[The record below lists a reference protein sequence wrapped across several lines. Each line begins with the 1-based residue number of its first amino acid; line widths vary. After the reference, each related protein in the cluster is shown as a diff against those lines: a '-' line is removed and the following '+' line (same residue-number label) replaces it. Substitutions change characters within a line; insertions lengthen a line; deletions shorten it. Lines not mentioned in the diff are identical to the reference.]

1 MREKPV
7 LTRSFPTLVVLSLL
21 ALAPAGCGGP
31 ADPPGQAAAAAS
43 RSASAEAEW
52 EWLTKTRAALDQKR
66 VQLAQLRG
74 SSQRAQ
80 AGEKPDPQ
88 AVQKEAELR
97 KEVEALSLELGR
109 RLVDFINS
117 DPPLAGEPLSERQK
131 AALRMK
137 SDEDIALA
145 RDYVE
150 RGGDYRRAIE
160 IYEAALV
167 VDPDYDRLRQEL
179 ERARAERYMTR
190 ERFDQV
196 KEGMS
201 DAEVRALLG
210 QPNLHN
216 VREYKDKGVLAWFY
230 PRDASGAAAAVFF
243 KKEGEQLEA
252 YAMSFEAL
260 PKDLRGPRAPAP
272 RGPQR
277 RPAAPAAPGAA
288 PAPAPQT

>member
-7 LTRSFPTLVVLSLL
+7 LTRSSPTLRALALALL

-52 EWLTKTRAALDQKR
+52 EWLTRTRTTLDQKR
-66 VQLAQLRG
+66 AELAQLRAA
-74 SSQRAQ
+74 AQ
-80 AGEKPDPQ
+80 PAAKPDSP
-88 AVQKEAELR
+88 AAQKEAELR

-131 AALRMK
+131 AAIRMK

-145 RDYVE
+145 HDFVE

-167 VDPDYDRLRQEL
+167 VDPDYGRLRQEL

-243 KKEGEQLEA
+243 AREGSGLEV

-260 PKDLRGPRAPAP
+260 PSDLRGPRAPRAPAP
-272 RGPQR
+272 RAPQR
-277 RPAAPAAPGAA
+277 RPAAPGAA

>member
-1 MREKPV
+1 MREKLV
-7 LTRSFPTLVVLSLL
+7 LTRSSSLPFVVLTLL

-43 RSASAEAEW
+43 RSAAAEAEW
-52 EWLTKTRAALDQKR
+52 EWLVRTRATLDQKR
-66 VQLAQLRG
+66 AELAQLSPLSTAG
-74 SSQRAQ
+74 SQPTTKPNP
-80 AGEKPDPQ
+80 KPDAKDVK
-88 AVQKEAELR
+88 AVKEAELR

-109 RLVDFINS
+109 RLVELINS
-117 DPPLAGEPLSERQK
+117 DPPVAGEPLTERQK

-137 SDEDIALA
+137 SDEDIVLA
-145 RDYVE
+145 RDFVE

-190 ERFDQV
+190 ERFAQV

-230 PRDASGAAAAVFF
+230 PKDASGAAAAVFF
-243 KKEGEQLEA
+243 EQQGSRLEV

-260 PKDLRGPRAPAP
+260 PNTAP
-272 RGPQR
+272 RGVPA
-277 RPAAPAAPGAA
+277 RPRS
-288 PAPAPQT
+288 T

>member
-7 LTRSFPTLVVLSLL
+7 PTRSFPPLRALALALL
-21 ALAPAGCGGP
+21 ALSPAGCGGP

-52 EWLTKTRAALDQKR
+52 EWLTRARTTLDQKR
-66 VQLAQLRG
+66 AELAQLRAA
-74 SSQRAQ
+74 SPPA
-80 AGEKPDPQ
+80 AKPDSP
-88 AVQKEAELR
+88 AAQKEALLR
-97 KEVEALSLELGR
+97 KEVETLSLELGR

-117 DPPLAGEPLSERQK
+117 DPPVAGEPLGERQK
-131 AALRMK
+131 AAIRMK

-145 RDYVE
+145 HDFVE

-167 VDPDYDRLRQEL
+167 VDPDYGRLRQEL

-190 ERFDQV
+190 ERFGQV

-243 KKEGEQLEA
+243 KKEGGRLEA
-252 YAMSFEAL
+252 YALSFEAL
-260 PKDLRGPRAPAP
+260 PNDLRSPRAPQTP
-272 RGPQR
+272 RR
-277 RPAAPAAPGAA
+277 RPAAPA
-288 PAPAPQT
+288 PQT

>member
-1 MREKPV
+1 MRKKLV
-7 LTRSFPTLVVLSLL
+7 LTRSFPTLTRAVALSLL

-31 ADPPGQAAAAAS
+31 ADPPGQAAAAAG
-43 RSASAEAEW
+43 RSASAQAEW
-52 EWLTKTRAALDQKR
+52 EWLTKTRTALDQKR
-66 VQLAQLRG
+66 AELARLRAA
-74 SSQRAQ
+74 AQ
-80 AGEKPDPQ
+80 PGAKADSP
-88 AVQKEAELR
+88 AVQREAELR
-97 KEVEALSLELGR
+97 KEVESLSLELGR

-117 DPPLAGEPLSERQK
+117 DPPVAGKPLSERQQ

-145 RDYVE
+145 REYVE

-167 VDPDYDRLRQEL
+167 VDPDYGRLRQEL

-190 ERFDQV
+190 ERFAQV

-216 VREYKDKGVLAWFY
+216 IREYKDKGVLAWFY

-243 KKEGEQLEA
+243 KKEGGRLEA

-260 PKDLRGPRAPAP
+260 PTGGTRAPAP
-272 RGPQR
+272 RAPQR
-277 RPAAPAAPGAA
+277 RPAAPAAPEGTA